1 MPTCKTFK
9 ARKEYKCGKC
19 GATIHKGEEYYRIF
33 QRFRKPIIRCKKCR
47 PRPSELTTSDKL
59 SRLYGASED
68 VEDKLKEAEPTK
80 EFLQELLETLEFAI
94 SEAEEVGEEYNES
107 ADNME
112 EYFPNAPQVDE
123 MRERAE
129 YCEEWRDELE
139 SAKDEV
145 EALIDEWE
153 EVSEEEKKSK
163 FDDVIMT
170 VESAVSS
177 LSMR

>member
-59 SRLYGASED
+59 SRLYSASED
-68 VEDKLKEAEPTK
+68 IEDKLKEAEPTK

-112 EYFPNAPQVDE
+112 EYFPNSPLVDE
-123 MRERAE
+123 IRERADN
-129 YCEEWRDELE
+129 CEEWLDELE

-153 EVSEEEKKSK
+153 ELTEEEKGDKL
-163 FDDVIMT
+163 DYIITV
-170 VESAVSS
+170 VESALSS
-177 LSMR
+177 LSI